1 MNQVSTRPDSNTGQ
15 DEELEQMPVMQHLIT
30 LRKYLFKIVGITLL
44 LFNCYLSH
52 YANNCQSTQP

>member
-30 LRKYLFKIVGITLL
+30 LRK
-44 LFNCYLSH
+44 
-52 YANNCQSTQP
+52 